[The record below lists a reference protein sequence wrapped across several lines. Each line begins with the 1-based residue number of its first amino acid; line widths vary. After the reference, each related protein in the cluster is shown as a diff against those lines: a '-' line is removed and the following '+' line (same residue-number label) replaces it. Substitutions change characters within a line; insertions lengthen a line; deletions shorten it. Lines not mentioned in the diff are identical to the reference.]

1 MTDSDIRDRL
11 RPGQPTPWNA
21 DTPVGQ
27 PDVRT
32 PITGFTSAVQWG
44 LASVLIGCTVL
55 VTASVVLVF
64 NVLLFHGG
72 PVGIPT
78 GLALA
83 GGLIATLVVSGLG
96 LAGLSFG
103 VRGWQQAYAEGSSP
117 GLSIAGVGAS
127 VTALAAWLIVAIDL
141 VAILLSFNR

>member
-1 MTDSDIRDRL
+1 MTDSDIRDL
-11 RPGQPTPWNA
+11 SRPGKPTSWNV
-21 DTPVGQ
+21 DTLAGQ
-27 PDVRT
+27 PDFRA

-44 LASVLIGCTVL
+44 LASILIGCTLL

-72 PVGIPT
+72 PAGIPT

-83 GGLIATLVVSGLG
+83 GGLIAALVVSALG
-96 LAGLSFG
+96 LASLLFG
-103 VRGWQQAYAEGSSP
+103 VRGWQEAYASSSSP

-127 VTALAAWLIVAIDL
+127 VVGLVAWMIVAIDL
-141 VAILLSFNR
+141 IAILTSFNR